1 MQYED
6 AVHGAFKNR
15 LHNQEEVCIHMK
27 HTKLFLSC
35 LVFSLFWGALGAV
48 QARGSDQE
56 QARLGVISGAYR
68 PLAAILDEVS
78 AQHEARVV
86 DVESR
91 QGARGELQYE
101 ITLITRRDGQ
111 KRELL
116 VDAATGRVLAQ
127 EQDFSRQ
134 AASLSALAAWLR
146 PLEQHDQRV
155 VEAEFELS
163 PQGLP
168 AYQLQIAPAAQ
179 ASQRMLL
186 DARNGAVLERGN
198 QSAAGVIRPMHEM
211 LETLSPRFSGLVREV
226 ELEHDTRNQPFYE
239 LELLQPDGNTLEL
252 KVHAHTLEV
261 LQRKIK
267 RD

>member
-6 AVHGAFKNR
+6 AVHGAFRNR

-35 LVFSLFWGALGAV
+35 LVSSLFLGALGVV

-211 LETLSPRFSGLVREV
+211 LETLWFVRWSWST
-226 ELEHDTRNQPFYE
+226 TRATSLSTSWNCSSQMA
-239 LELLQPDGNTLEL
+239 T
-252 KVHAHTLEV
+252 
-261 LQRKIK
+261 RWS
-267 RD
+267 

>member
-1 MQYED
+1 
-6 AVHGAFKNR
+6 
-15 LHNQEEVCIHMK
+15 MK

-35 LVFSLFWGALGAV
+35 LVFSLFLGALGAV

-198 QSAAGVIRPMHEM
+198 QSAAGVDLIHPAMI
-211 LETLSPRFSGLVREV
+211 G
-226 ELEHDTRNQPFYE
+226 
-239 LELLQPDGNTLEL
+239 
-252 KVHAHTLEV
+252 
-261 LQRKIK
+261 
-267 RD
+267 

>member
-6 AVHGAFKNR
+6 AVHGAFRNR

-35 LVFSLFWGALGAV
+35 LVFSLFLGALGAV

-56 QARLGVISGAYR
+56 QARLGVISGAYH
-68 PLAAILDEVS
+68 PLATILDEVS

-134 AASLSALAAWLR
+134 AASLSALAAWLTTR
-146 PLEQHDQRV
+146 SEERRV
-155 VEAEFELS
+155 GKECRSRWS
-163 PQGLP
+163 P
-168 AYQLQIAPAAQ
+168 Y
-179 ASQRMLL
+179 
-186 DARNGAVLERGN
+186 
-198 QSAAGVIRPMHEM
+198 H
-211 LETLSPRFSGLVREV
+211 
-226 ELEHDTRNQPFYE
+226 
-239 LELLQPDGNTLEL
+239 
-252 KVHAHTLEV
+252 
-261 LQRKIK
+261 
-267 RD
+267 